1 MHSFKGYQAHMDIF
15 ECPVWTAF
23 VVLPTHSLFVVRYL
37 FNFHSRIPKNRKTSR
52 SWDCRNR
59 TRDNPDIS
67 RVFYHWIKSQYS
79 DRYEIWTRAT
89 TVKGWCLTARLTDHN
104 RHKTVSNMFFVLFL
118 ALSGLQHFTG
128 NSMLPCKPISMVL
141 LRIKLLQSN
150 RQASY
155 FSQNIDRLQADSIIW
170 PNRWV
175 RICTSH
181 KPCTVHIGGN
191 RTHRTSTMSF

>member
-104 RHKTVSNMFFVLFL
+104 RHKTVSNMFFVPCM
-118 ALSGLQHFTG
+118 ALSCFVLTMIQQEYPSLLLL
-128 NSMLPCKPISMVL
+128 NEVLMLPFRGL
-141 LRIKLLQSN
+141 D
-150 RQASY
+150 ASAPHY
-155 FSQNIDRLQADSIIW
+155 NCPWYHTAK
-170 PNRWV
+170 
-175 RICTSH
+175 T
-181 KPCTVHIGGN
+181 
-191 RTHRTSTMSF
+191 